1 MSNLIVYFSY
11 SNNTKRIVEEVNKS
25 FKYDVIKI
33 ERETPY
39 SKDYNTCAY
48 VEAKKEWEEETFPK
62 LKDININVNEYDSIF
77 LFFPVWWYTFPRVI
91 GTFVKDYLKD
101 YKGEVIVFANSYTND
116 PKYMENSINDL
127 KKINKNLNIKE
138 GLLNKSI
145 DEHIEFIKKGV
156 K

>member
-1 MSNLIVYFSY
+1 M
-11 SNNTKRIVEEVNKS
+11 
-25 FKYDVIKI
+25 
-33 ERETPY
+33 
-39 SKDYNTCAY
+39 
-48 VEAKKEWEEETFPK
+48 
-62 LKDININVNEYDSIF
+62 
-77 LFFPVWWYTFPRVI
+77 WWYTFPRVI

-116 PKYMENSINDL
+116 PKYMENSIVDL

-145 DEHIEFIKKGV
+145 DEHIEFIKKEI

>member
-1 MSNLIVYFSY
+1 MKNLIVYFTY

-25 FKYDVIKI
+25 FNFDVIRI
-33 ERETPY
+33 ERNTPY

-48 VEAKKEWEEETFPK
+48 VEAKKEWEEESYPK
-62 LKDININVNEYDSIF
+62 IKDINTNINEYNSIL
-77 LFFPVWWYTFPRVI
+77 LFFPIWWYTFPRVI
-91 GTFVKDYLKD
+91 GTFIKDNLND
-101 YKGEVIVFANSYTND
+101 FKGEVVVFSNSYTND
-116 PKYMENSINDL
+116 SKYMENSLKDL

-145 DEHIEFIKKGV
+145 NEHIEFIKERV